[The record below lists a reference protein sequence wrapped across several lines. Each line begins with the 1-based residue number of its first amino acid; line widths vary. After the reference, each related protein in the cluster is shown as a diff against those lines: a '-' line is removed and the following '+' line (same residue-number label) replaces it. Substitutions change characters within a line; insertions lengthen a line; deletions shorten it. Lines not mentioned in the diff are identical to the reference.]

1 MKNFRLNSKSIVQRK
16 ARWLLTLIAILTFG
30 VGQMWGYNWT
40 DGKYIYFDN
49 GTMKWSKVYLSI
61 IKNDGSGDYV
71 AQNIEM
77 THLGN
82 TTFWYTYQG
91 YSNYGSL
98 VFRPSTSSWD
108 NQSNNY
114 ANGVGSH
121 VVFTLS
127 SNKSDVTAHWGGELV
142 RRGAKDSKVYFWN
155 NDVTS
160 SGFTSVNFRYGMDYW
175 SLAPA
180 MSREP
185 GTQACYSY
193 TLGGDIAY
201 YGYSI
206 ANKPGWTDANSI
218 YQPADF
224 NYWKSGEKNQ
234 YDGNKITHQIGFEK
248 SDISNDVYI
257 KATSTGDTWGGFC
270 QYYSYTTSSTS
281 GCSVSFSPSHGT
293 IAVEQYKSD
302 DGSST
307 EAISSGTAVLPT
319 RKISISATPDTGYK
333 LSGAIGVTN
342 ASYISS
348 GVYAVTGAC
357 VVSATF
363 VAKQSAI
370 TFDYQ
375 TSAAGYYSSGSIT
388 NPTSQK
394 GTYGSAMTALSG
406 TMPSAKDGYKFQGFY
421 DAVNGDGTKYY
432 NADGTSAH
440 TWDKNTEEGTT
451 LYAYYEK
458 AVLTAFTFSPT
469 TAATE
474 TSVTVTPTITPASGF
489 GTTYVC
495 WGLYK
500 DEDCTHEVD
509 GVTFS
514 SDPSSGT
521 GSVTFTTPD
530 HSGVYYVKAV
540 FRTGSSCGAADDAV
554 DVLNV
559 YKQSYIVQSDHT
571 VTVRYMCDGVAI
583 HAPTEVAVP
592 AASTSET
599 FSALSGDDVFGYEFS
614 SWTIGDGVTIET
626 GSTSTSTIA
635 ISATFNG
642 TITANYTP
650 KKIIYFKNTLGWTNV
665 YVNLSQIDYWDGGTK
680 GSGNGNNHYVTNQ
693 AMTLVPG
700 ETNIYYYEYT
710 SITNYVSFTS
720 SSQSNAANFWGKDP
734 PVNVVY
740 PTRPDATGSNDVNR
754 GFYAAVPMF
763 VPVSGQTGQDRNEG
777 DGGKAI
783 YYDKGHWSKYD
794 AIQHK
799 TGYKLIVYNKPENSS
814 RRTEYELDMTESS
827 TNHGFA
833 EITIDLE
840 GSHEYGIKIQR
851 ADGMVY
857 TYTGSTD
864 MGLYESSSYT
874 VLDKEA
880 NSTYQAAPM
889 QSTTAGDYTFKLACD
904 ASTGKLK
911 IGVKK
916 PAASGDYRVVYSD
929 DTHNTAAKKRFS
941 RTITKQANAEDIVSF
956 FVDVDQHPAMTFEY
970 ISGIAGGT
978 VTWADGSDLTISSIK
993 TSGVYNFY
1001 LKQNGSGVISL
1012 DKIEP
1017 YDGDFYIRTDAVG
1030 GTKWADYRNTAHQ
1043 MTYSDYAAAN
1053 AGYTHYWMK
1062 HIEGASN
1069 TNVKFVVANDYSA
1082 WISDTVIQQSP
1093 EVAHIDAYG
1102 NNTGDVSIRFSYNKN
1117 TNVAKRTY
1125 LANSTADNFLV
1136 LKNNATASTNK
1147 VKVGGVDKSGVDVKF
1162 NDNQDYIY
1170 DITAQV
1176 VPNANVRVKVFAHYN
1191 TTDQNLIGDVS
1202 VGTYASDADS
1212 RLLLSGTGSDLQSI
1226 RIVYDFKTN
1235 RMVTAW
1241 LPASEITGALTI
1253 NADLMI
1259 VREHQGSA
1267 QNIILKHDD
1276 ESGKDG
1282 SLTTNKRIYG
1292 VMRFNRWTLNNLS
1305 NANDKDPDH
1314 AEESSSDPDYYL
1326 NHHSSLSPAQ
1336 QLPTYQR
1343 NLYYISFPFD
1353 VNVSDIFGFGKYGTH
1368 YAIQRYDGAGRA
1380 KNGYWIDSEPNWKWV
1395 APNGKLNAYEGYV
1408 LSLSLSNMAADKFD
1422 VWANRTSEVE
1432 LYFPSTTE
1440 ETITI
1445 SDADITIPA
1454 LDIEQ
1459 YTCTITRDNRNIK
1472 DSYWRCIGVPSYAD
1486 FSAVLKD
1493 SENKDITWVT
1503 SGDNLP
1509 YLYDINWQDKSLTP
1523 YAGKNFNFK
1532 AMHSYLVQ
1540 YGGSITWKN
1549 VVNKPAAIV
1558 AREKTADSEYSF
1570 RLELSSN
1577 DLFCD
1582 QTYVRMTDKEGVTTG
1597 FDFDQD
1603 MWKQVYNTRSNIYTK
1618 IGDVEVAG
1626 NTMPFVEHMVS
1637 IPVGVKIATNGDY
1650 TFSMPD
1656 GTYGVGV
1663 TLVDNETGI
1672 RTSLSALD
1680 YTINLNAGTYDNRF
1694 VLEISPIKETP
1705 TGVEEVTGDG
1715 LQVTGVRKVLIDG
1728 VLYIVKD
1735 GKMYDARGNQVK

>member
-1 MKNFRLNSKSIVQRK
+1 MNGHTRNV
-16 ARWLLTLIAILTFG
+16 AITAPSNGTITVSYTNESNASDAFTSGSRNLAHTCIIT
-30 VGQMWGYNWT
+30 VTATPNTGYNLASLT
-40 DGKYIYFDN
+40 RN
-49 GTMKWSKVYLSI
+49 
-61 IKNDGSGDYV
+61 SGAY
-71 AQNIEM
+71 
-77 THLGN
+77 TSGN
-82 TTFWYTYQG
+82 
-91 YSNYGSL
+91 
-98 VFRPSTSSWD
+98 
-108 NQSNNY
+108 
-114 ANGVGSH
+114 
-121 VVFTLS
+121 
-127 SNKSDVTAHWGGELV
+127 
-142 RRGAKDSKVYFWN
+142 
-155 NDVTS
+155 
-160 SGFTSVNFRYGMDYW
+160 
-175 SLAPA
+175 
-180 MSREP
+180 
-185 GTQACYSY
+185 SY
-193 TLGGDIAY
+193 TIRENNTFA
-201 YGYSI
+201 
-206 ANKPGWTDANSI
+206 
-218 YQPADF
+218 
-224 NYWKSGEKNQ
+224 
-234 YDGNKITHQIGFEK
+234 
-248 SDISNDVYI
+248 
-257 KATSTGDTWGGFC
+257 
-270 QYYSYTTSSTS
+270 
-281 GCSVSFSPSHGT
+281 
-293 IAVEQYKSD
+293 
-302 DGSST
+302 
-307 EAISSGTAVLPT
+307 
-319 RKISISATPDTGYK
+319 
-333 LSGAIGVTN
+333 
-342 ASYISS
+342 
-348 GVYAVTGAC
+348 
-357 VVSATF
+357 ATF

-421 DAVNGDGTKYY
+421 DAVNGGGTKYY

-514 SDPSSGT
+514 SDPSSGA
-521 GSVTFTTPD
+521 GAVSFTTPD

-592 AASTSET
+592 AASTSES

-642 TITANYTP
+642 TITANYST
-650 KKIIYFKNTLGWTNV
+650 KKIIYFKNTLGWSGV
-665 YVNLSQIDYWDGGTK
+665 YVNLSQIDYWDSGTK

-720 SSQSNAANFWGKDP
+720 SSQSNAANFWGKNP

-754 GFYAAVPMF
+754 GFYSAVPMF
-763 VPVSGQTGQDRNEG
+763 VPVSGQTGQNRNEG

-799 TGYKLIVYNKPENSS
+799 TGYKLIVYNKPEDSS

-833 EITIDLE
+833 EVTIDLE
-840 GSHEYGIKIQR
+840 GSHKYGIKIQR

-880 NSTYQAAPM
+880 NSNYQAAPM

-941 RTITKQANAEDIVSF
+941 RTVTKQANAEDIVSF
-956 FVDVDQHPAMTFEY
+956 YVDVTKHPAMTFEY

-978 VTWADGSDLTISSIK
+978 VTWADGTDLTISSIK

-1053 AGYTHYWMK
+1053 SGYTHYWMK
-1062 HIEGASN
+1062 HVDGAGEN
-1069 TNVKFVVANDYSA
+1069 IKFVVANDYSS
-1082 WISDTVIQQSP
+1082 WVSDTVIQQAS
-1093 EVAHIDAYG
+1093 EVGHVDGSG
-1102 NNTGDVSIRFSYNKN
+1102 NNSGPASIRFSYNKN

-1125 LANSTADNFLV
+1125 LASSTADNFLV
-1136 LKNNATASTNK
+1136 LKNNATASSNK

-1176 VPNANVRVKVFAHYN
+1176 VPSANVRVKVYAYYN
-1191 TTDQNLIGDVS
+1191 TTSQNLIGDVS
-1202 VGTYASDADS
+1202 VGTYSSDADS

-1235 RMVTAW
+1235 RMVAAW

-1267 QNIILKHDD
+1267 QNIVLKHDD
-1276 ESGKDG
+1276 KTDKDG

-1432 LYFPSTTE
+1432 LYFPSSE
-1440 ETITI
+1440 EKTITI
-1445 SDADITIPA
+1445 SNADITIPA

-1493 SENKDITWVT
+1493 NAGEDITWVT
-1503 SGDNLP
+1503 TGDNVP

-1637 IPVGVKIATNGDY
+1637 IPVGVNIATNGDY

-1680 YTINLNAGTYDNRF
+1680 YTINLSAGKYDNRF
-1694 VLEISPIKETP
+1694 TLEISPIKETP
-1705 TGVEEVTGDG
+1705 TGIEQSPMTND
-1715 LQVTGVRKVLIDG
+1715 QSQIKKVMIDG
-1728 VLYIVKD
+1728 ILYIVKD
-1735 GKMYDARGNQVK
+1735 NKMYDARGSRVQ